1 MFIDLKNAYDKA
13 IHDKLFI
20 KLSNYGIN
28 EEIIN
33 AIKIIYS
40 NAKIK
45 ISSDGNYININNSVL
60 QGSLLSTILVIYI
73 YDLIKDLDYINFEI
87 LAYVYDICV
96 LCQDKNE
103 LLRKIKR
110 IDKRSK
116 ENCINIIFHILKN
129 FLFVF

>member
-1 MFIDLKNAYDKA
+1 MFIDLKNVYDKV

-45 ISSDGNYININNSVL
+45 ISSNDDYININNGVL
-60 QGSLLSTILVIYI
+60 QGSLLSPILFDIYI
-73 YDLIKDLDYINFEI
+73 NGI
-87 LAYVYDICV
+87 
-96 LCQDKNE
+96 
-103 LLRKIKR
+103 R
-110 IDKRSK
+110 
-116 ENCINIIFHILKN
+116 ENSQTGKLTQ
-129 FLFVF
+129 